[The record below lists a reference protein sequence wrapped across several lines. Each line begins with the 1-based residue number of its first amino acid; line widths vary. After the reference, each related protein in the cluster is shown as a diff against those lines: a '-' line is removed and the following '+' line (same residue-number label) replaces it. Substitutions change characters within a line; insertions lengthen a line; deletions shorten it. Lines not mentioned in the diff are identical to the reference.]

1 MVCYLGDGVLV
12 SEDAE
17 EELGG
22 GLSLAVCD
30 WTVAVHDQ
38 VLLDPRRQVLLPAR
52 LHDTH
57 THTVRLTPRPRQT
70 SRTESGAD
78 PAAVVHAAQRRHQLH
93 AAAPWAQAHWAGGG
107 GARRRLRVQEL
118 ESGSHDDGVRVV
130 GVPLHQQVHVP
141 LTVNEEVLGPV
152 QVQTQRPR
160 NLRGQRGHL
169 THLRGWRL
177 RLMNL

>member
-1 MVCYLGDGVLV
+1 MDGTGKPEGGQVVCYLGDGVLV

-57 THTVRLTPRPRQT
+57 SQTHATPTANIKNRAVLT
-70 SRTESGAD
+70 
-78 PAAVVHAAQRRHQLH
+78 L
-93 AAAPWAQAHWAGGG
+93 
-107 GARRRLRVQEL
+107 
-118 ESGSHDDGVRVV
+118 
-130 GVPLHQQVHVP
+130 QQ
-141 LTVNEEVLGPV
+141 
-152 QVQTQRPR
+152 
-160 NLRGQRGHL
+160 
-169 THLRGWRL
+169 
-177 RLMNL
+177 

>member
-57 THTVRLTPRPRQT
+57 THTQSD
-70 SRTESGAD
+70 SR
-78 PAAVVHAAQRRHQLH
+78 HAHGKH
-93 AAAPWAQAHWAGGG
+93 
-107 GARRRLRVQEL
+107 QEL
-118 ESGSHDDGVRVV
+118 RAA
-130 GVPLHQQVHVP
+130 LTLQQ
-141 LTVNEEVLGPV
+141 
-152 QVQTQRPR
+152 
-160 NLRGQRGHL
+160 
-169 THLRGWRL
+169 
-177 RLMNL
+177 